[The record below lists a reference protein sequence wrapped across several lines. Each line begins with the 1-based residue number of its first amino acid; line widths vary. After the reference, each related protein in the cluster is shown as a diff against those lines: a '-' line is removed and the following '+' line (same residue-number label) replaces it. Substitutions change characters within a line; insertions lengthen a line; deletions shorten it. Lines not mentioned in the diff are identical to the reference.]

1 MKFKNYIVV
10 TDYRSG
16 VHEYEVYDN
25 EQEALERVDTFKMLD
40 VDAEVQRWNL
50 ERNELPAD
58 YDALMD
64 FSPTKVL
71 LWENGYSDDSDFNR
85 YDVIGVRG
93 KEIMFNKEYHVVYD
107 KVSETFKSLPDAQA
121 RYFEILLDREDLD
134 IYIVTRPAGA
144 NDDAL
149 QNFGSVRE
157 WLDSLMYVGDV
168 YFDYVLDWDNKD
180 SCAWSSLVTG
190 SETVVCPFLKDRKD
204 EAEALYLYLMSAEFK
219 KNRTY
224 SKEYTIKEG
233 GNHKIGLSGFFA
245 VKAGTWRGYLAFRND
260 DKDKGTC
267 GIILDNVYLQRRNKY
282 TDDLENVAQI
292 EFIDA
297 EKMGIRYKIK

>member
-16 VHEYEVYDN
+16 VHEYEIYDN
-25 EQEALERVDTFKMLD
+25 EQEALKRVDTFKMLG

-50 ERNELPAD
+50 ERNELPVD
-58 YDALMD
+58 YDALVK
-64 FSPTKVL
+64 FSPAKVL
-71 LWENGYSDDSDFNR
+71 LLKNGYSENSNFNQF
-85 YDVIGVRG
+85 DVIGVRG

-107 KVSETFKSLPDAQA
+107 KVSEAFKSLSDAQA
-121 RYFEILLDREDLD
+121 RYFEILLGKEDLD

-144 NDDAL
+144 NDDTL

-168 YFDYVLDWDNKD
+168 YFDYVLDLDNED
-180 SCAWSSLVTG
+180 SWAWSSLVTD

-204 EAEALYLYLMSAEFK
+204 EAEALYLYLMSAEFR
-219 KNRTY
+219 KNRTP
-224 SKEYTIKEG
+224 SREYIIKEG
-233 GNHKIGLSGFFA
+233 GNFKIALHSGFLA
-245 VKAGTWRGYLAFRND
+245 VKND
-260 DKDKGTC
+260 SKDIDTC

-282 TDDLENVAQI
+282 TDELENVAQI

>member
-10 TDYRSG
+10 TDRWSG

-25 EQEALERVDTFKMLD
+25 EQEALERVDTFKMLG

-50 ERNELPAD
+50 ERSELPAD
-58 YDALMD
+58 YDASSKFVNEKAL
-64 FSPTKVL
+64 VL
-71 LWENGYSDDSDFNR
+71 ENGYSADSNFCHF
-85 YDVIGVRG
+85 DVIGEEG

-107 KVSETFKSLPDAQA
+107 KVSETFKSLTDAQA
-121 RYFEILLDREDLD
+121 RYFEILLGREDLD

-233 GNHKIGLSGFFA
+233 GNHKLRLHGGVI
-245 VKAGTWRGYLAFRND
+245 AFKND
-260 DKDKGTC
+260 DKGIGTC

-297 EKMGIRYKIK
+297 AKMGIRYKIK

>member
-1 MKFKNYIVV
+1 MKFCNYIVV

-25 EQEALERVDTFKMLD
+25 EQEALKRVDTFKMLG
-40 VDAEVQRWNL
+40 VNAEVERWNL

-58 YDALMD
+58 YDASSKFIHEKAL
-64 FSPTKVL
+64 VL
-71 LWENGYSDDSDFNR
+71 ENGYSADSNFCQF
-85 YDVIGVRG
+85 DVIGEKG

-107 KVSETFKSLPDAQA
+107 KVSEVFKSLPDAQA

-144 NDDAL
+144 NDDTL

-157 WLDSLMYVGDV
+157 WIDSLMYVGDV
-168 YFDYVLDWDNKD
+168 YFDYVLDWDSKD
-180 SCAWSSLVTG
+180 SWAWSSLVTD

-233 GNHKIGLSGFFA
+233 GNHELRLHGGVLA
-245 VKAGTWRGYLAFRND
+245 VKND
-260 DKDKGTC
+260 SKDINTC

-282 TDDLENVAQI
+282 TDELENVAQI

-297 EKMGIRYKIK
+297 EKIGIRYKIK

>member
-25 EQEALERVDTFKMLD
+25 EQEALKRVDTFKMLG
-40 VDAEVQRWNL
+40 VNAEVERWNL

-58 YDALMD
+58 YDASSKFVNEKAL
-64 FSPTKVL
+64 VL
-71 LWENGYSDDSDFNR
+71 ENGYSADSNFCQF
-85 YDVIGVRG
+85 DVIGEKG

-107 KVSETFKSLPDAQA
+107 KVSEVFKSLTDAQA
-121 RYFEILLDREDLD
+121 RYFEILLDSDDLD

-168 YFDYVLDWDNKD
+168 YFDYVLDWDNKY

-233 GNHKIGLSGFFA
+233 GNHKLRLHGGVIA
-245 VKAGTWRGYLAFRND
+245 VKND
-260 DKDKGTC
+260 DKCIGTC

-282 TDDLENVAQI
+282 TDELENVAQV

>member
-1 MKFKNYIVV
+1 MKFCNYIVV

-16 VHEYEVYDN
+16 VHEYEIYDN
-25 EQEALERVDTFKMLD
+25 EQEALNRVDDFKMLG

-58 YDALMD
+58 YDALVK
-64 FSPTKVL
+64 FSPAKVL
-71 LWENGYSDDSDFNR
+71 LLKNGYSENSNFNQF
-85 YDVIGVRG
+85 DVVGVRG

-107 KVSETFKSLPDAQA
+107 KVSEAFKSLPDAQA

-144 NDDAL
+144 NDDTL

-168 YFDYVLDWDNKD
+168 YFDYVLDWDSKD
-180 SCAWSSLVTG
+180 SWAWSSLVTG

-204 EAEALYLYLMSAEFK
+204 EAEALYLYLMSAEFR
-219 KNRTY
+219 KNRTH
-224 SKEYTIKEG
+224 SREYIIKEG
-233 GNHKIGLSGFFA
+233 GNFKIVLHSGFLV
-245 VKAGTWRGYLAFRND
+245 VKND
-260 DKDKGTC
+260 SKDIDTC

-282 TDDLENVAQI
+282 TDELENVAQI

>member
-1 MKFKNYIVV
+1 MKFCNYIVV

-16 VHEYEVYDN
+16 VHEYEIYDN
-25 EQEALERVDTFKMLD
+25 EQEALNRVDNFKMLG

-50 ERNELPAD
+50 ERNELPVD
-58 YDALMD
+58 YDALVK
-64 FSPTKVL
+64 FSPAKVL
-71 LWENGYSDDSDFNR
+71 LLKNGYSENSSFNQF
-85 YDVIGVRG
+85 DVIGVRG

-107 KVSETFKSLPDAQA
+107 KVSEAFKSLPDAQA
-121 RYFEILLDREDLD
+121 RYFEILLDKEDLD

-144 NDDAL
+144 KDDTL

-168 YFDYVLDWDNKD
+168 YFDYVLDLDNED
-180 SCAWSSLVTG
+180 SEAWSSLVTD
-190 SETVVCPFLKDRKD
+190 SETRVCPFLKDRKD
-204 EAEALYLYLMSAEFK
+204 EAEALYLYLMSAEFR
-219 KNRTY
+219 KNRTP
-224 SKEYTIKEG
+224 SREYIIKEG
-233 GNHKIGLSGFFA
+233 GNFKIALHSGFLA
-245 VKAGTWRGYLAFRND
+245 VKND
-260 DKDKGTC
+260 SKDIDTC

>member
-1 MKFKNYIVV
+1 MKFCNYIVV

-16 VHEYEVYDN
+16 VHEYEIYDN
-25 EQEALERVDTFKMLD
+25 EQEALNRVDNFKMLG

-50 ERNELPAD
+50 ERNELPVD
-58 YDALMD
+58 YDALVK
-64 FSPTKVL
+64 FSPAKVL
-71 LWENGYSDDSDFNR
+71 LLKNGYSENSNFNQF
-85 YDVIGVRG
+85 DVIGVRG

-107 KVSETFKSLPDAQA
+107 KVSEAFKSLPDAQA
-121 RYFEILLDREDLD
+121 RYFEILLDKEDLD

-144 NDDAL
+144 NDDTL

-168 YFDYVLDWDNKD
+168 YFDYVLDWDSKD
-180 SCAWSSLVTG
+180 SWAWSSLVTD

-204 EAEALYLYLMSAEFK
+204 EAEALYLYLMSAEFR
-219 KNRTY
+219 KNRTP
-224 SKEYTIKEG
+224 SREYIIKEG
-233 GNHKIGLSGFFA
+233 GNFKIALHSGFLA
-245 VKAGTWRGYLAFRND
+245 VKND
-260 DKDKGTC
+260 SKDIDTC

-282 TDDLENVAQI
+282 TDELENVAQI

>member
-1 MKFKNYIVV
+1 MVKEVLSMKFCNYIVV
-10 TDYRSG
+10 TNYRSG
-16 VHEYEVYDN
+16 VHEYEIYDN
-25 EQEALERVDTFKMLD
+25 EQEALKRVDIFKMLG
-40 VDAEVQRWNL
+40 VNAEVQRWNL

-58 YDALMD
+58 YDASSKFIHEKAL
-64 FSPTKVL
+64 VL
-71 LWENGYSDDSDFNR
+71 ENEYSADSNFCQF
-85 YDVIGVRG
+85 DVIGEKG

-107 KVSETFKSLPDAQA
+107 KVSEAFKSLPDAQA
-121 RYFEILLDREDLD
+121 RYFEILLGREDLD

-144 NDDAL
+144 NDDTL

-168 YFDYVLDWDNKD
+168 YFDYVLDWDSKD
-180 SCAWSSLVTG
+180 SWAWSSLVTD

-233 GNHKIGLSGFFA
+233 GNFKIALHSGFLA
-245 VKAGTWRGYLAFRND
+245 VKND
-260 DKDKGTC
+260 SKDIDTC

-282 TDDLENVAQI
+282 TDELENVAQI

>member
-16 VHEYEVYDN
+16 VHEYEIYDN
-25 EQEALERVDTFKMLD
+25 EQEALNRVDNFKMLG

-50 ERNELPAD
+50 ERNELPVD
-58 YDALMD
+58 YDALVK
-64 FSPTKVL
+64 FSPAKVL
-71 LWENGYSDDSDFNR
+71 LLKNGYSENSNFNQF
-85 YDVIGVRG
+85 DVVGVRG

-107 KVSETFKSLPDAQA
+107 KVSEAFKSLTDAQA
-121 RYFEILLDREDLD
+121 RYFEILLDKEDLD

-144 NDDAL
+144 NDDTL

-168 YFDYVLDWDNKD
+168 YFDYVLDWDSKD
-180 SCAWSSLVTG
+180 SWAWSSLVTD

-204 EAEALYLYLMSAEFK
+204 EAEALYLYLMSAEFR
-219 KNRTY
+219 KNRTP
-224 SKEYTIKEG
+224 SREYIIKEG
-233 GNHKIGLSGFFA
+233 GNFKIALHSGFLA
-245 VKAGTWRGYLAFRND
+245 VKND
-260 DKDKGTC
+260 SKDIDTC

-282 TDDLENVAQI
+282 TDELENVAQI

-297 EKMGIRYKIK
+297 EKIGIRYKIK

>member
-1 MKFKNYIVV
+1 MKFCNYIVV

-25 EQEALERVDTFKMLD
+25 EQEALKRVDTFKMLG

-50 ERNELPAD
+50 ERNELPVD
-58 YDALMD
+58 YDALVK
-64 FSPTKVL
+64 FSPAKVL
-71 LWENGYSDDSDFNR
+71 LLKNGYSENSNFNQF
-85 YDVIGVRG
+85 DVIGVRG

-107 KVSETFKSLPDAQA
+107 KVSEAFKSLPDAQA
-121 RYFEILLDREDLD
+121 RYFEILLDKEDLD

-144 NDDAL
+144 NDDTL

-168 YFDYVLDWDNKD
+168 YFDYVLDWDSKD
-180 SCAWSSLVTG
+180 SWAWSSLVTD

-204 EAEALYLYLMSAEFK
+204 EAEALYLYLMSAGFR
-219 KNRTY
+219 KNRTP
-224 SKEYTIKEG
+224 SREYIIKEG
-233 GNHKIGLSGFFA
+233 GNFKIALHSGFLA
-245 VKAGTWRGYLAFRND
+245 VKND
-260 DKDKGTC
+260 SKDINTC

-282 TDDLENVAQI
+282 TDELENVAQI

>member
-25 EQEALERVDTFKMLD
+25 EQEALKRVDTFKMLG
-40 VDAEVQRWNL
+40 VNAEVERWNL

-58 YDALMD
+58 YDALSK
-64 FSPTKVL
+64 FIHEKALVL
-71 LWENGYSDDSDFNR
+71 ENGYSADSNFCQF
-85 YDVIGVRG
+85 DVIGEKG

-107 KVSETFKSLPDAQA
+107 KVSEAFKSLTDAQA
-121 RYFEILLDREDLD
+121 RYFEILLDSDDLD

-168 YFDYVLDWDNKD
+168 YFNYVLDWDSKY

-233 GNHKIGLSGFFA
+233 GNHKLRLHGGVIT
-245 VKAGTWRGYLAFRND
+245 VKND
-260 DKDKGTC
+260 DKGIGTC

-282 TDDLENVAQI
+282 TDELENVAQI

>member
-1 MKFKNYIVV
+1 MHSNKF
-10 TDYRSG
+10 
-16 VHEYEVYDN
+16 
-25 EQEALERVDTFKMLD
+25 
-40 VDAEVQRWNL
+40 
-50 ERNELPAD
+50 
-58 YDALMD
+58 
-64 FSPTKVL
+64 
-71 LWENGYSDDSDFNR
+71 
-85 YDVIGVRG
+85 DVIDIRG
-93 KEIMFNKEYHVVYD
+93 EEIMFNKEYHVVYD
-107 KVSETFKSLPDAQA
+107 KVSEAFKSLTDAQA
-121 RYFEILLDREDLD
+121 RYFEILLDSDDLD
-134 IYIVTRPAGA
+134 IYIVTRHAGA

-168 YFDYVLDWDNKD
+168 YFDYVLDWDSKN
-180 SCAWSSLVTG
+180 SWAWSSLVTG

-233 GNHKIGLSGFFA
+233 GNHEIRLQGGVLA
-245 VKAGTWRGYLAFRND
+245 VKND
-260 DKDKGTC
+260 DKDIGTC

-282 TDDLENVAQI
+282 TDELENVAQI

>member
-16 VHEYEVYDN
+16 VHEYEIYDN
-25 EQEALERVDTFKMLD
+25 EQEALKRVDNFKMLG

-50 ERNELPAD
+50 ERNELPVD
-58 YDALMD
+58 YDALVK
-64 FSPTKVL
+64 FSPAKVL
-71 LWENGYSDDSDFNR
+71 LLKNGYSEDSNFNQF
-85 YDVIGVRG
+85 DVIGVRG

-144 NDDAL
+144 NDDTL

-157 WLDSLMYVGDV
+157 WLDSLMCVGDV
-168 YFDYVLDWDNKD
+168 YFDYVLDWDSKD
-180 SCAWSSLVTG
+180 SWAWSSLVTD

-204 EAEALYLYLMSAEFK
+204 EAEALYLYLMSAEFR
-219 KNRTY
+219 KNRTP
-224 SKEYTIKEG
+224 SREYIIKEG
-233 GNHKIGLSGFFA
+233 GNHKLRLHGGVIA
-245 VKAGTWRGYLAFRND
+245 VKND
-260 DKDKGTC
+260 SKDIGTC

-282 TDDLENVAQI
+282 TDELENVAQI

-297 EKMGIRYKIK
+297 EKMGIRYKIQ

>member
-1 MKFKNYIVV
+1 MKFKSYIVV

-16 VHEYEVYDN
+16 VHEYEIYDN
-25 EQEALERVDTFKMLD
+25 EQEALERVDTFKMLG
-40 VDAEVQRWNL
+40 VNAEVERWNL
-50 ERNELPAD
+50 ERNELPVD
-58 YDALMD
+58 YDALVK
-64 FSPTKVL
+64 FSPAKVL
-71 LWENGYSDDSDFNR
+71 LLKNGYSVDSNFCQF
-85 YDVIGVRG
+85 DVIGVRG

-107 KVSETFKSLPDAQA
+107 KVSEAFKSLPDAQA

-168 YFDYVLDWDNKD
+168 YFDYVLDWDSKD
-180 SCAWSSLVTG
+180 SWAWSSLVTG

-204 EAEALYLYLMSAEFK
+204 EAEALYLYLMSAEFR
-219 KNRTY
+219 KNRTP
-224 SKEYTIKEG
+224 SREYIIKEG
-233 GNHKIGLSGFFA
+233 GNFKIVLHSGFLA
-245 VKAGTWRGYLAFRND
+245 VKND
-260 DKDKGTC
+260 SKDIDTC

-282 TDDLENVAQI
+282 TDELENVAQI

>member
-1 MKFKNYIVV
+1 
-10 TDYRSG
+10 
-16 VHEYEVYDN
+16 
-25 EQEALERVDTFKMLD
+25 
-40 VDAEVQRWNL
+40 
-50 ERNELPAD
+50 
-58 YDALMD
+58 
-64 FSPTKVL
+64 
-71 LWENGYSDDSDFNR
+71 
-85 YDVIGVRG
+85 
-93 KEIMFNKEYHVVYD
+93 MFNKEYHVVYD
-107 KVSETFKSLPDAQA
+107 KVSEAFKSLTDAQA

-168 YFDYVLDWDNKD
+168 YFDYVLDWDSKD
-180 SCAWSSLVTG
+180 SWAWSSLVTG

-233 GNHKIGLSGFFA
+233 GNHKLRLHGGVLA
-245 VKAGTWRGYLAFRND
+245 VKND
-260 DKDKGTC
+260 DKGIGTC

-282 TDDLENVAQI
+282 TDELENVAQI

>member
-16 VHEYEVYDN
+16 VHEYEIYDN
-25 EQEALERVDTFKMLD
+25 EQEALKRVDNFKMLG

-50 ERNELPAD
+50 ERNELPVD
-58 YDALMD
+58 YDALVK
-64 FSPTKVL
+64 FSPAKVL
-71 LWENGYSDDSDFNR
+71 LLKNGYSENSNFNQF
-85 YDVIGVRG
+85 DVIGVRG

-107 KVSETFKSLPDAQA
+107 KVSEAFKSLPDAQA

-144 NDDAL
+144 NDDTL

-168 YFDYVLDWDNKD
+168 YFDYVLDWDSKD
-180 SCAWSSLVTG
+180 SWAWSSLVTD

-204 EAEALYLYLMSAEFK
+204 EAEALYLYLMSAEFR
-219 KNRTY
+219 KNRTT
-224 SKEYTIKEG
+224 SREYIIKEG
-233 GNHKIGLSGFFA
+233 GNFKIALHSGFLA
-245 VKAGTWRGYLAFRND
+245 VKND
-260 DKDKGTC
+260 SKDIDTC

-282 TDDLENVAQI
+282 TDELENVAQI

>member
-16 VHEYEVYDN
+16 VHEYEIYDN
-25 EQEALERVDTFKMLD
+25 EQEALNRVDNFKMLG

-50 ERNELPAD
+50 ERNELPVD
-58 YDALMD
+58 YDALIK
-64 FSPTKVL
+64 FSPAKVL
-71 LWENGYSDDSDFNR
+71 LLKNGYSENSNFNQF
-85 YDVIGVRG
+85 DVIGVRG

-107 KVSETFKSLPDAQA
+107 KVSEVFKSLPDAQA
-121 RYFEILLDREDLD
+121 RYFEILLGREDLD

-144 NDDAL
+144 NDDTL

-168 YFDYVLDWDNKD
+168 YFDYVLDLDNED
-180 SCAWSSLVTG
+180 SEAWSSLVTD
-190 SETVVCPFLKDRKD
+190 SETRVCPFLKDRKD
-204 EAEALYLYLMSAEFK
+204 EAEALYLYLMSAEFR
-219 KNRTY
+219 KNRTT
-224 SKEYTIKEG
+224 SREYIIKEG
-233 GNHKIGLSGFFA
+233 GNFKIALHSGFLA
-245 VKAGTWRGYLAFRND
+245 VKND
-260 DKDKGTC
+260 SKDINTC

-282 TDDLENVAQI
+282 TDELENVAQI

>member
-25 EQEALERVDTFKMLD
+25 EQEALKRVDTFKMLG
-40 VDAEVQRWNL
+40 VNAEVERWNL

-58 YDALMD
+58 YDALSK
-64 FSPTKVL
+64 FIHEKAL
-71 LWENGYSDDSDFNR
+71 ALENGYSADSNFCQF
-85 YDVIGVRG
+85 DVIGEKG

-107 KVSETFKSLPDAQA
+107 KISEVFKSLPDAQA

-144 NDDAL
+144 NDDTL

-168 YFDYVLDWDNKD
+168 YFDYVLDLDSKD
-180 SCAWSSLVTG
+180 SWAWSSLVTD

-233 GNHKIGLSGFFA
+233 GNHKLRLHGRVLA
-245 VKAGTWRGYLAFRND
+245 VKND
-260 DKDKGTC
+260 DKDIGTC

-282 TDDLENVAQI
+282 TDELENVAQV

>member
-16 VHEYEVYDN
+16 VHEYEIYDN
-25 EQEALERVDTFKMLD
+25 EQEALKRVDTFKMLG

-50 ERNELPAD
+50 ERNELPVD
-58 YDALMD
+58 YDALVK
-64 FSPTKVL
+64 FSPAKVL
-71 LWENGYSDDSDFNR
+71 LLKNGYSENSNFNQF
-85 YDVIGVRG
+85 DVIGVRG

-107 KVSETFKSLPDAQA
+107 KVSEAFKSLPDAQA
-121 RYFEILLDREDLD
+121 RYFEILLGKEDLD

-144 NDDAL
+144 NDDTL

-168 YFDYVLDWDNKD
+168 YFDYVLDLDNED
-180 SCAWSSLVTG
+180 SWAWSSLVTD

-204 EAEALYLYLMSAEFK
+204 EAEALYLYLMSAEFR
-219 KNRTY
+219 KNRTP
-224 SKEYTIKEG
+224 SREYIIKEG
-233 GNHKIGLSGFFA
+233 GNFKIALHSGFLA
-245 VKAGTWRGYLAFRND
+245 VKND
-260 DKDKGTC
+260 SKDIDTC

-282 TDDLENVAQI
+282 TDELENVAQI

>member
-16 VHEYEVYDN
+16 VHEYEIYDN
-25 EQEALERVDTFKMLD
+25 EQEALNRVDNFKMLG

-50 ERNELPAD
+50 ERNELPVD
-58 YDALMD
+58 YDALVK
-64 FSPTKVL
+64 FSPAKVL
-71 LWENGYSDDSDFNR
+71 LLKNGYSENSSFNQF
-85 YDVIGVRG
+85 DVVGVRG

-144 NDDAL
+144 NDDTL

-168 YFDYVLDWDNKD
+168 YFDYVLDWDSKD
-180 SCAWSSLVTG
+180 SWAWSSLVTK

-204 EAEALYLYLMSAEFK
+204 EAEALYLYLMSAEFRK
-219 KNRTY
+219 SRTP
-224 SKEYTIKEG
+224 SREYIIKEG
-233 GNHKIGLSGFFA
+233 GNFKIALHSGFLA
-245 VKAGTWRGYLAFRND
+245 VEND
-260 DKDKGTC
+260 SKDIGTC

-282 TDDLENVAQI
+282 TDELENVAQI
-292 EFIDA
+292 EFIDV

>member
-16 VHEYEVYDN
+16 VHEYEIYDN
-25 EQEALERVDTFKMLD
+25 EQEALNRVDTFKMLG

-50 ERNELPAD
+50 ERNELPVD
-58 YDALMD
+58 YDALVK
-64 FSPTKVL
+64 FSPAKVL
-71 LWENGYSDDSDFNR
+71 LLKNEYSADSNFCQL
-85 YDVIGVRG
+85 DVIGVRG

-107 KVSETFKSLPDAQA
+107 KVSEAFKSLPDAQA
-121 RYFEILLDREDLD
+121 RYFEILLGREDLD

-144 NDDAL
+144 NDDTL

-168 YFDYVLDWDNKD
+168 YFDYVLDLDNED
-180 SCAWSSLVTG
+180 SEAWSSLVTD
-190 SETVVCPFLKDRKD
+190 SETRVCPFLKDRKD
-204 EAEALYLYLMSAEFK
+204 EAEALYLYLMSAEFR
-219 KNRTY
+219 KNRTT
-224 SKEYTIKEG
+224 SREYIIKEG
-233 GNHKIGLSGFFA
+233 GNFKIALHSGFLA
-245 VKAGTWRGYLAFRND
+245 VK
-260 DKDKGTC
+260 KDSKDIGTC

-282 TDDLENVAQI
+282 TDELENVAQI

-297 EKMGIRYKIK
+297 EKMGIRYKIQ

>member
-1 MKFKNYIVV
+1 MKFCNYIVV
-10 TDYRSG
+10 TDYWSG

-25 EQEALERVDTFKMLD
+25 EQEALERVDNFKMLG
-40 VDAEVQRWNL
+40 VNAEVERWNL

-58 YDALMD
+58 YDASSKFVNEKAL
-64 FSPTKVL
+64 VL
-71 LWENGYSDDSDFNR
+71 ENGYSADSNFCQF
-85 YDVIGVRG
+85 DVIGEKG

-107 KVSETFKSLPDAQA
+107 KVSEAFKSLPDAQA

-168 YFDYVLDWDNKD
+168 YFDYVLDWDSKD
-180 SCAWSSLVTG
+180 SWAWSSLVTD

-204 EAEALYLYLMSAEFK
+204 EAEALYLYLMSVEFK

-233 GNHKIGLSGFFA
+233 GNHKLRLHGGVIA
-245 VKAGTWRGYLAFRND
+245 VKND
-260 DKDKGTC
+260 DAGIGTC

-282 TDDLENVAQI
+282 TDELENVAQI

>member
-16 VHEYEVYDN
+16 VHEYEIYDN
-25 EQEALERVDTFKMLD
+25 EQEALKRVDNFKMLG

-50 ERNELPAD
+50 ERNELPVD
-58 YDALMD
+58 YDALVK
-64 FSPTKVL
+64 FSPAKVL
-71 LWENGYSDDSDFNR
+71 LLKNGYSENSNFNQF
-85 YDVIGVRG
+85 DVIGVRG
-93 KEIMFNKEYHVVYD
+93 KEIIFNKEYHVVYD
-107 KVSETFKSLPDAQA
+107 KVSEAFKSLPDAQA

-144 NDDAL
+144 NDDTL

-168 YFDYVLDWDNKD
+168 YFDYVLDWDSKD
-180 SCAWSSLVTG
+180 SWAWSSLVTD

-204 EAEALYLYLMSAEFK
+204 EAEALYLYLMSAEFR
-219 KNRTY
+219 KNRTT
-224 SKEYTIKEG
+224 SREYIIKEG
-233 GNHKIGLSGFFA
+233 GNFKIALHSGFLA
-245 VKAGTWRGYLAFRND
+245 VKND
-260 DKDKGTC
+260 SKDIDTC

-282 TDDLENVAQI
+282 TDELENVAQI

>member
-16 VHEYEVYDN
+16 VHEYEIYDN
-25 EQEALERVDTFKMLD
+25 EQEALKRVDNFKMLG

-50 ERNELPAD
+50 ERNELPVD
-58 YDALMD
+58 YDALVK
-64 FSPTKVL
+64 FSPAKVL
-71 LWENGYSDDSDFNR
+71 LLKNGYSENSNFNQF
-85 YDVIGVRG
+85 DVIGVRG

-107 KVSETFKSLPDAQA
+107 KVSEAFKSLPDAQA

-144 NDDAL
+144 NDDTL

-168 YFDYVLDWDNKD
+168 YFDYVLDWDSKD
-180 SCAWSSLVTG
+180 SWAWSSLVTD

-204 EAEALYLYLMSAEFK
+204 EAEALYLYLMSAEFR
-219 KNRTY
+219 KNRTT
-224 SKEYTIKEG
+224 SREYIIKEG
-233 GNHKIGLSGFFA
+233 GNFKIALHSGFLA
-245 VKAGTWRGYLAFRND
+245 VK
-260 DKDKGTC
+260 KDSKDINTC

-282 TDDLENVAQI
+282 TDELENVAQI

>member
-16 VHEYEVYDN
+16 VHEYEIYDN
-25 EQEALERVDTFKMLD
+25 EQEALNRVDNFKMLG

-50 ERNELPAD
+50 ERNELPVD
-58 YDALMD
+58 YDALVK
-64 FSPTKVL
+64 FSPAKVL
-71 LWENGYSDDSDFNR
+71 LLKNGYSENSNFNQF
-85 YDVIGVRG
+85 DVIGVRG

-107 KVSETFKSLPDAQA
+107 KVSEAFKSLTDAQA
-121 RYFEILLDREDLD
+121 RYFEILLDKEDLD

-144 NDDAL
+144 NDDTL

-168 YFDYVLDWDNKD
+168 YFDYVLDWDSKD
-180 SCAWSSLVTG
+180 SWAWSSLVTD

-204 EAEALYLYLMSAEFK
+204 EAEALYLYLMSAEFR
-219 KNRTY
+219 KNRTP
-224 SKEYTIKEG
+224 SREYIIKEG
-233 GNHKIGLSGFFA
+233 GNFKIALHSGFLA
-245 VKAGTWRGYLAFRND
+245 VKND
-260 DKDKGTC
+260 SKDIDTC

-282 TDDLENVAQI
+282 TDELENVAQI

-297 EKMGIRYKIK
+297 EKIGIRYKIQ

>member
-1 MKFKNYIVV
+1 MVKEVLSMKFCNYIVV

-16 VHEYEVYDN
+16 VHEYEIYDN
-25 EQEALERVDTFKMLD
+25 EQEALKRVDIFKMLG
-40 VDAEVQRWNL
+40 VNAEVQRWNL

-58 YDALMD
+58 YDASSKFIHEKAL
-64 FSPTKVL
+64 VL
-71 LWENGYSDDSDFNR
+71 ENGYSADSNFCQF
-85 YDVIGVRG
+85 DVIGEKG

-107 KVSETFKSLPDAQA
+107 NVSEVFKSLPDAQA
-121 RYFEILLDREDLD
+121 RYFEILLDSDNLD

-168 YFDYVLDWDNKD
+168 YFDYVLDWDSKY

-190 SETVVCPFLKDRKD
+190 SETRVCPFLKDRKD
-204 EAEALYLYLMSAEFK
+204 EAEALYLYLMSAEFR
-219 KNRTY
+219 KNRTT
-224 SKEYTIKEG
+224 SREYIIKEG
-233 GNHKIGLSGFFA
+233 GNFKIALHSGFLA
-245 VKAGTWRGYLAFRND
+245 VK
-260 DKDKGTC
+260 KDSKDINTC

-282 TDDLENVAQI
+282 TDELENVAQI

>member
-10 TDYRSG
+10 TDYWSG

-25 EQEALERVDTFKMLD
+25 EQEALKRVDTFKMLG
-40 VDAEVQRWNL
+40 VNAEVERWNL

-58 YDALMD
+58 YDASSKFVNEKAL
-64 FSPTKVL
+64 VL
-71 LWENGYSDDSDFNR
+71 ENGYSADSNFCQF
-85 YDVIGVRG
+85 DVIGEKG

-107 KVSETFKSLPDAQA
+107 KVSETFKSLTDAQA

-168 YFDYVLDWDNKD
+168 YFDYVLDWDSKD
-180 SCAWSSLVTG
+180 SWAWSSLVTD

-233 GNHKIGLSGFFA
+233 GNFKIALHSGFLA
-245 VKAGTWRGYLAFRND
+245 VKND
-260 DKDKGTC
+260 SKDINTC

-282 TDDLENVAQI
+282 TDELENVAQI

>member
-16 VHEYEVYDN
+16 VHEYEIYDN
-25 EQEALERVDTFKMLD
+25 EQEALKRVDNFKMLG

-50 ERNELPAD
+50 ERNELPVD
-58 YDALMD
+58 YDALVK
-64 FSPTKVL
+64 FSPAKVL
-71 LWENGYSDDSDFNR
+71 LLKNGYSEDSNFNQF
-85 YDVIGVRG
+85 DVIGVRG

-144 NDDAL
+144 NDDTL

-157 WLDSLMYVGDV
+157 WLDSLMCVGDV
-168 YFDYVLDWDNKD
+168 YFDYVLDWDSKD
-180 SCAWSSLVTG
+180 SWAWSSLVTG

-219 KNRTY
+219 KSRTY

-233 GNHKIGLSGFFA
+233 GNHKLRLHGGVIA
-245 VKAGTWRGYLAFRND
+245 VKND
-260 DKDKGTC
+260 DKGIGTC

-282 TDDLENVAQI
+282 TDELENVAQI

>member
-1 MKFKNYIVV
+1 MKFCNYIVV

-16 VHEYEVYDN
+16 VHEYEIYDN
-25 EQEALERVDTFKMLD
+25 EQEALNRVDNFKMLG

-50 ERNELPAD
+50 ERNELPVD
-58 YDALMD
+58 YDALVK
-64 FSPTKVL
+64 FSPAKVL
-71 LWENGYSDDSDFNR
+71 LLKNGYSENSNFNQF
-85 YDVIGVRG
+85 DVIGVRG
-93 KEIMFNKEYHVVYD
+93 KEIIFNKEYHVVYD
-107 KVSETFKSLPDAQA
+107 KVSEAFKSLPDAQA
-121 RYFEILLDREDLD
+121 RYFEILLDKEDLD

-144 NDDAL
+144 NDDTL

-168 YFDYVLDWDNKD
+168 YFDYVLDWDSKD
-180 SCAWSSLVTG
+180 SWAWSSLVTD

-204 EAEALYLYLMSAEFK
+204 EAEALYLYLMSAEFR
-219 KNRTY
+219 KNRTP
-224 SKEYTIKEG
+224 SREYIIKEG
-233 GNHKIGLSGFFA
+233 GNFKIALHSGFLA
-245 VKAGTWRGYLAFRND
+245 VKND
-260 DKDKGTC
+260 SKDIDTC

-282 TDDLENVAQI
+282 TDELENVAQI

>member
-16 VHEYEVYDN
+16 VHEYEIYDN
-25 EQEALERVDTFKMLD
+25 EQEALNRVDNFKMLG

-50 ERNELPAD
+50 ERNELPVD
-58 YDALMD
+58 YDALVK
-64 FSPTKVL
+64 FSPAKVL
-71 LWENGYSDDSDFNR
+71 LLKNGYSENSNFNQF
-85 YDVIGVRG
+85 DVIGVRG

-107 KVSETFKSLPDAQA
+107 KVSEAFKSLPDAQA

-144 NDDAL
+144 NDDTL

-168 YFDYVLDWDNKD
+168 YFDYVLDWDSKD
-180 SCAWSSLVTG
+180 SWAWSSLVTD

-204 EAEALYLYLMSAEFK
+204 EAEALYLYLMSAEFR
-219 KNRTY
+219 KNRTP
-224 SKEYTIKEG
+224 SREYIIKEG
-233 GNHKIGLSGFFA
+233 GNFKIALHSGFLA
-245 VKAGTWRGYLAFRND
+245 VKSD
-260 DKDKGTC
+260 DKGIGTC

-282 TDDLENVAQI
+282 TDELENVAQI

>member
-1 MKFKNYIVV
+1 MKFNYIVL
-10 TDYRSG
+10 TEYMSG
-16 VHEYEVYDN
+16 VKEYRICN
-25 EQEALERVDTFKMLD
+25 NKQETLEMIDTFKMLN
-40 VDAEVQRWNL
+40 VDTLVFRTTL
-50 ERNELPAD
+50 EKSELPVD
-58 YDALMD
+58 YEAFREAFPYKFLMID
-64 FSPTKVL
+64 NL
-71 LWENGYSDDSDFNR
+71 YSSFYL
-85 YDVIGVRG
+85 YDIIGVRG

-107 KVSETFKSLPDAQA
+107 KVSEVFKSLPDAQA

-157 WLDSLMYVGDV
+157 WIDSLMYVEDV

-219 KNRTY
+219 KNRIP
-224 SKEYTIKEG
+224 SREYIIKEG
-233 GNHKIGLSGFFA
+233 GNSKIAL
-245 VKAGTWRGYLAFRND
+245 
-260 DKDKGTC
+260 DKGIITLSATKEGYDKMNTC

-282 TDDLENVAQI
+282 TDELENVAQI

>member
-1 MKFKNYIVV
+1 MKFKSYIVV

-16 VHEYEVYDN
+16 VHEYEIYDN
-25 EQEALERVDTFKMLD
+25 EQEALNRVDNFKMLG

-50 ERNELPAD
+50 ERNELPVD
-58 YDALMD
+58 YDALVK
-64 FSPTKVL
+64 FSPAKVL
-71 LWENGYSDDSDFNR
+71 LLKNGYSENSNFNQF
-85 YDVIGVRG
+85 DVIGVRG

-107 KVSETFKSLPDAQA
+107 KVSEAFKSLPDAQA
-121 RYFEILLDREDLD
+121 RYFEILLDKEDLD

-144 NDDAL
+144 NDDTL

-168 YFDYVLDWDNKD
+168 YFDYVLDWDSKD
-180 SCAWSSLVTG
+180 SWAWSSLVTG

-204 EAEALYLYLMSAEFK
+204 EAEALYLYLMSAEFR
-219 KNRTY
+219 KNRTP
-224 SKEYTIKEG
+224 SREYIIKEG
-233 GNHKIGLSGFFA
+233 GNFKIALHSGFLA
-245 VKAGTWRGYLAFRND
+245 VKND
-260 DKDKGTC
+260 SKDTGTC

>member
-1 MKFKNYIVV
+1 ML
-10 TDYRSG
+10 G
-16 VHEYEVYDN
+16 VN
-25 EQEALERVDTFKMLD
+25 
-40 VDAEVQRWNL
+40 AEVERWNL

-58 YDALMD
+58 YDASSKFIHEKAL
-64 FSPTKVL
+64 VL
-71 LWENGYSDDSDFNR
+71 ENGYSADSNFCQF
-85 YDVIGVRG
+85 DVIGEKG

-107 KVSETFKSLPDAQA
+107 KISETFKSLTDAQA
-121 RYFEILLDREDLD
+121 RYFEILLDSDDLD

-168 YFDYVLDWDNKD
+168 YFDYVLDWDSKD
-180 SCAWSSLVTG
+180 SWAWSSLVTG

-224 SKEYTIKEG
+224 SKEYNIKEG
-233 GNHKIGLSGFFA
+233 GNHKIRLQGGVLA
-245 VKAGTWRGYLAFRND
+245 VKND
-260 DKDKGTC
+260 DKDIGTC

-282 TDDLENVAQI
+282 TDELENVAQV

>member
-25 EQEALERVDTFKMLD
+25 EQEALKRVDTFKMLD
-40 VDAEVQRWNL
+40 VNAEVERWNL
-50 ERNELPAD
+50 ERNKLPAD
-58 YDALMD
+58 YDASSKFIHEKAL
-64 FSPTKVL
+64 VL
-71 LWENGYSDDSDFNR
+71 KNGYSADSNFCQF
-85 YDVIGVRG
+85 DVIDIRG
-93 KEIMFNKEYHVVYD
+93 EEIMFNKEYHVVYD
-107 KVSETFKSLPDAQA
+107 KVSEAFKSLTDAQA
-121 RYFEILLDREDLD
+121 RYFEILLDSDDLD
-134 IYIVTRPAGA
+134 IFIVTRPAGA

-168 YFDYVLDWDNKD
+168 YFDYVLDWDSKN
-180 SCAWSSLVTG
+180 SWAWSSLVTG

-204 EAEALYLYLMSAEFK
+204 EAEALYLYLISAEFK

-233 GNHKIGLSGFFA
+233 GNHKLRLHGGVIA
-245 VKAGTWRGYLAFRND
+245 VKND
-260 DKDKGTC
+260 DKCIGTC

-282 TDDLENVAQI
+282 TDELENVAQV